1 MSQQINLLNSR
12 LRLKRDALSLPLL
25 VAVAL
30 LLITALAATS
40 LYFYRQRQA
49 LVKEEANLLKEYK
62 NMTDQ
67 VKALGDVVASRKP
80 NPELLRQATA
90 LKEMLQPREEVL
102 QRLQKL
108 SLEEGGF
115 SPYFQGFSR
124 QTMEGVWLTEFVIG
138 RSNISIRGRLTDPA
152 LLPAYIRRL
161 DSEKNFQGRN
171 FSSLDMLAVEP
182 KTPESVSGVAKAPIL
197 TRPLPPYTEFAL
209 QSKVSV
215 PMQKPQSGGK

>member
-12 LRLKRDALSLPLL
+12 LRVKRDALSLPLL

-30 LLITALAATS
+30 FLVIALAATS
-40 LYFYRQRQA
+40 LYSFRQRQA
-49 LVKEEANLLKEYK
+49 LMKEEASLLKEYK

-102 QRLQKL
+102 LRLQKL

-124 QTMEGVWLTEFVIG
+124 QALEGVWLTEFVIG
-138 RSNISIRGRLTDPA
+138 RANISIRGRLTDPA

-161 DSEKNFQGRN
+161 NSEKNFQGRN
-171 FSSLDMLAVEP
+171 FSTLDMLAVEP
-182 KTPESVSGVAKAPIL
+182 KTREAIGTTAKTPVLA
-197 TRPLPPYTEFAL
+197 RPLPPYTEFAL
-209 QSKVSV
+209 QSKISV
-215 PMQKPQSGGK
+215 PTQKPPPGGK